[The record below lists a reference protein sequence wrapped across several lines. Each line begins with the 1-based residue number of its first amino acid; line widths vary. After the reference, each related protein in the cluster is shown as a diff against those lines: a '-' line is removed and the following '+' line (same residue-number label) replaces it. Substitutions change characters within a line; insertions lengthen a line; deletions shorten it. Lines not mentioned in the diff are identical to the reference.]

1 MHKIVLILVFFF
13 DWRNHETESTIL
25 QKSLPRYYF
34 LVIFVIFT
42 AMLTAF
48 LHLLY

>member
-1 MHKIVLILVFFF
+1 MK
-13 DWRNHETESTIL
+13 RKAPSL

-34 LVIFVIFT
+34 LVIFVTFT

-48 LHLLY
+48 YMRSALR